1 MEIKVF
7 GPGCASCQEAEKVVA
22 AAVKETGVTAV
33 VEKVTD
39 LKAMMAAGILSVP
52 AVAVDG
58 KVMCAGRVP
67 AKDEVANWI
76 NAGMA
81 SGAALS
87 SCACKNGCC
96 G

>member
-7 GPGCASCQEAEKVVA
+7 GPGCARCQETEKVVA
-22 AAVKETGVTAV
+22 AAVREADVTAV

-52 AVAVDG
+52 AVAIDG
-58 KVMCAGRVP
+58 KMMCAGRVP
-67 AKDEVANWI
+67 AKDEVAGWI
-76 NAGMA
+76 NAA
-81 SGAALS
+81 ATSGAAP
-87 SCACKNGCC
+87 SCACGNGCC

>member
-7 GPGCASCQEAEKVVA
+7 GPGCARCQEVEKVVA
-22 AAVKETGVTAV
+22 AAVQETGVTAV

-52 AVAVDG
+52 AVAIDG
-58 KVMCAGRVP
+58 RMMCAGRVP

-76 NAGMA
+76 SAGTA
-81 SGAALS
+81 SGAAS
-87 SCACKNGCC
+87 ASCPCGNGGCS
-96 G
+96 